1 MGRGAVPAAL
11 LLSAAIHAAF
21 FAVVLSVPISG
32 GRVETVA
39 VEITETARPKAPPDL
54 KAPEPKPPR
63 KVAAAPLPQAPPS
76 REPPA
81 PPPPNTPPPPD
92 APAPQKAPLRIG
104 ISMSSATEAAALA
117 APVGN
122 SLYGK
127 APERAPD
134 PSTVQPYRADHYAP
148 PAEVT
153 ALPEPISCAVPKSE
167 YPEEAKR
174 IGFEGTVRLRLRID
188 EEGHVTNA
196 KVIEDPGHGLGAAAV
211 RSIPRWCRFR
221 PATRKSEQVATDI
234 PFTVH
239 FELP

>member
-1 MGRGAVPAAL
+1 VGRGAAPAF
-11 LLSAAIHAAF
+11 LLSAAIHAAL
-21 FAVVLSVPISG
+21 FAVLLSVPVSAR
-32 GRVETVA
+32 RVETVA
-39 VEITETARPKAPPDL
+39 VEITETARAKPPPDP
-54 KAPEPKPPR
+54 KEPEPRPPR
-63 KVAAAPLPQAPPS
+63 KVAAAAPPQARPA
-76 REPPA
+76 RAQPA
-81 PPPPNTPPPPD
+81 PPPPNAPPPPD
-92 APAPQKAPLRIG
+92 ALAPQKAPLRIG
-104 ISMSSATEAAALA
+104 ISMSSTTEAGTLA

-127 APERAPD
+127 APQRAPD

-167 YPEEAKR
+167 YPDEAKR

-211 RSIPRWCRFR
+211 RSISRWCRFR
-221 PATRKSEQVATDI
+221 PATRKSETVATDI